1 MGGTEEILTMAKS
14 DIRYVPAF
22 RAGEEYE
29 RQTAEARRRQALA
42 EALESQVYRPLS
54 GSDAPTPAAAPLVMA
69 LQSFIAAR
77 QRRKAEEAAEK
88 SKKYDIEGMQDLVRE
103 LGPQERSGAESAIE
117 QMRQTAMPG
126 QLSADG
132 TYTPSQITPSS
143 EPIGM
148 PYTQAAPT
156 GAERR
161 SVLMQYG
168 IGGTPRAQE
177 LAKLLMAEKPE
188 TEEFGTTPVKGKG
201 GKYYL
206 ASKSGRLVETD
217 VEAPE
222 ETDLTNEIR
231 AYEYAVNQGYKGSF
245 ADWELRNRRAGA
257 MQIVMPSEGERKDS
271 YNLGRIVSA
280 QKRIRDAVA
289 KDPTAIAPSGKEA
302 FVSAIPGASEYSYLS
317 QSPQRQVVSGAQSE
331 IIDAV
336 LTLATGLSY
345 TPVQLEAQRAAY
357 LPKWNESPESR
368 AAKYQAIQSLVE
380 SAKVRAGRAWTPEM
394 DKAVEEAFA
403 PIEPKSPEPSP
414 FTSDQQR
421 RLDELELK
429 SMQRGSGGPR

>member
-1 MGGTEEILTMAKS
+1 VGGTEEILTMAKS

-29 RQTAEARRRQALA
+29 RQSAEARRRQALA
-42 EALESQVYRPLS
+42 EALESQAYRPLS

-77 QRRKAEEAAEK
+77 QRRKGEEAEK
-88 SKKYDIEGMQDLVRE
+88 AARQADIESIEKLKQE
-103 LGPQERSGAESAIE
+103 LKPE
-117 QMRQTAMPG
+117 QRIMAPENE
-126 QLSADG
+126 
-132 TYTPSQITPSS
+132 QIAASV
-143 EPIGM
+143 GM
-148 PYTQAAPT
+148 PQISETGEVSYGPTAQAPLRTEMVGPT
-156 GAERR
+156 AAERR
-161 SVLMQYG
+161 NLFAQYG
-168 IGGTPRAQE
+168 AFGTPSAKK
-177 LAKLLMAEKPE
+177 LAAVLADMEPEEKA
-188 TEEFGTTPVKGKG
+188 EEFGTTPVLSETGEYILFGKG
-201 GKYYL
+201 GTARPTGVRGAPKEKAL
-206 ASKSGRLVETD
+206 PSD
-217 VEAPE
+217 VQE
-222 ETDLTNEIR
+222 
-231 AYEYAVNQGYKGSF
+231 YEYAKDQGYTGSF
-245 ADWELRNRRAGA
+245 SDWTLRNRRAGA

-271 YNLGRIVSA
+271 YNLNRIVSA

-289 KDPTAIAPSGKEA
+289 KDPNAIAPSGKEA

-357 LPKWNESPESR
+357 LPKWNESTESR

-380 SAKVRAGRAWTPEM
+380 SARVRAGRAWTPEM
-394 DKAVEEAFA
+394 DKAIEEAFA

-414 FTSDQQR
+414 FTNDQQR

>member
-1 MGGTEEILTMAKS
+1 
-14 DIRYVPAF
+14 
-22 RAGEEYE
+22 
-29 RQTAEARRRQALA
+29 
-42 EALESQVYRPLS
+42 
-54 GSDAPTPAAAPLVMA
+54 MA